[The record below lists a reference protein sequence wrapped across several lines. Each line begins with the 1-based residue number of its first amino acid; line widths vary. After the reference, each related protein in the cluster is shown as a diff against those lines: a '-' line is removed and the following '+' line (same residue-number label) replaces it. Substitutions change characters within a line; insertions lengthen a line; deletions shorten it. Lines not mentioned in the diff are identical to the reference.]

1 MTYYAHLS
9 ADGRQQT
16 VDDHLRNTAAMCG
29 TFASSFCRKEAG
41 EFIGLMHD
49 IGKCS
54 DAFQKRLRGG
64 SVVDHSTAGAL
75 ECAKQDALWA
85 ACCVAGHHSGMPD
98 VGSLKNDMAGE
109 PTLYGRL
116 RKAIRGD
123 IPSYEV
129 PFSIQTVPHPDPY
142 GQDPLTDSY
151 LIRMLYSCLVD
162 ADYLDTEQFMAT
174 EQITRGQGDSLSSL
188 LLQLNR
194 YIEPWF
200 PPKNDLNRMRCE
212 ILQSCMDAGAAPRGL
227 YTLTVPTGGGKTISS
242 MAFALH
248 HGVKHHMDRVIY
260 VIPYTSIIEQ
270 TADVFRGIFGEKNV
284 VEHHSN
290 ANLDIRE
297 DGPESQYGNARA
309 VENWDAPIIVTT
321 AVQFFESMYANRP
334 SKCRKLHSIANS
346 VIIFDEAQML
356 PAAQLRP
363 CAAAIAKLVERFRAT
378 AVLCTA
384 TQPVLNDL
392 FREYAPA
399 YKPREICHDIP
410 KMFERFRRVR
420 FEHIGSIDA
429 DGLADRLSQMPQVL
443 CIVNSRKSAQAIYG
457 KIPSEG
463 SYHLSTLMVP
473 WHRLQVL
480 AEIRER
486 LGNGLPC
493 RVISTSL
500 IEAGVDVDF
509 PAVYREL
516 AGLDSILQA
525 AGRCNRENR
534 RPAEDSVVTVFEGVS
549 TPPLM
554 LKVNIGATR
563 ETLGSGADLA
573 DPETIS
579 RYFRAYR
586 SLASD
591 KMDQAGIIDALSRKS
606 GRVLPFKT
614 VAERFHLIED
624 NAHTV
629 YIPIGDGASL
639 VQRLRSGERS
649 RTLFRQLGRYGVNVY
664 DNTFEILKAQGA
676 LELLD
681 DDSAVL
687 TDVSLYHKTM
697 GLVVSD
703 KASDCLFI

>member
-1 MTYYAHLS
+1 M
-9 ADGRQQT
+9 
-16 VDDHLRNTAAMCG
+16 
-29 TFASSFCRKEAG
+29 
-41 EFIGLMHD
+41 
-49 IGKCS
+49 
-54 DAFQKRLRGG
+54 
-64 SVVDHSTAGAL
+64 
-75 ECAKQDALWA
+75 
-85 ACCVAGHHSGMPD
+85 
-98 VGSLKNDMAGE
+98 
-109 PTLYGRL
+109 
-116 RKAIRGD
+116 
-123 IPSYEV
+123 
-129 PFSIQTVPHPDPY
+129 QTVPHPDPY

-188 LLQLNR
+188 LLQLKR

-212 ILQSCMDAGAAPRGL
+212 ILQSCIDAGAAPRGL

-270 TADVFRGIFGEKNV
+270 TADIFRGIFGEKNV

-356 PAAQLRP
+356 PVAQLRP
-363 CAAAIAKLVERFRAT
+363 CVAAIVKLVERFRAT

-399 YKPREICHDIP
+399 YEPREICHDIP

-420 FEHIGSIDA
+420 FEHIGIIDA
-429 DGLADRLSQMPQVL
+429 DGLADRLSQLPQVL
-443 CIVNSRKSAQAIYG
+443 CIVNSRKSAQAICG

-473 WHRLQVL
+473 WHRMQVL

-525 AGRCNRENR
+525 AGRTVQSGEPEAGRGQRGHGLR
-534 RPAEDSVVTVFEGVS
+534 RGIHTAADAEGE
-549 TPPLM
+549 
-554 LKVNIGATR
+554 
-563 ETLGSGADLA
+563 
-573 DPETIS
+573 
-579 RYFRAYR
+579 YR
-586 SLASD
+586 S
-591 KMDQAGIIDALSRKS
+591 DQGDTGIR
-606 GRVLPFKT
+606 G
-614 VAERFHLIED
+614 
-624 NAHTV
+624 
-629 YIPIGDGASL
+629 
-639 VQRLRSGERS
+639 
-649 RTLFRQLGRYGVNVY
+649 
-664 DNTFEILKAQGA
+664 
-676 LELLD
+676 
-681 DDSAVL
+681 
-687 TDVSLYHKTM
+687 
-697 GLVVSD
+697 
-703 KASDCLFI
+703 